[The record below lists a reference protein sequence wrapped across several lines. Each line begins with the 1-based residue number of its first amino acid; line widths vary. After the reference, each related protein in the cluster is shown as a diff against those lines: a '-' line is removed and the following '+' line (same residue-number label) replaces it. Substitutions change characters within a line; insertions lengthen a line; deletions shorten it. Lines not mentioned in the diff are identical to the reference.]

1 MRSHKQVEAGTARE
15 REKRGESSRARERG
29 RVAYVHL
36 GGLRRVPNYFDSHR
50 FGSRC
55 RLHRRRRVVC
65 SVLQVKSD

>member
-1 MRSHKQVEAGTARE
+1 MRSHKQVEAGTEKE
-15 REKRGESSRARERG
+15 REKEKGESGRAREMG

-50 FGSRC
+50 FGSR
-55 RLHRRRRVVC
+55 RRRRRCAVY

>member
-1 MRSHKQVEAGTARE
+1 M
-15 REKRGESSRARERG
+15 G

-50 FGSRC
+50 FGSR
-55 RLHRRRRVVC
+55 RRRRRRRRTVY

>member
-1 MRSHKQVEAGTARE
+1 M
-15 REKRGESSRARERG
+15 G

-50 FGSRC
+50 FGSR
-55 RLHRRRRVVC
+55 RRRRRAVY

>member
-1 MRSHKQVEAGTARE
+1 MRSHKQVEAGTEKE
-15 REKRGESSRARERG
+15 REKGESMRTRERG

-50 FGSRC
+50 FGSR
-55 RLHRRRRVVC
+55 RRRRRCTVY